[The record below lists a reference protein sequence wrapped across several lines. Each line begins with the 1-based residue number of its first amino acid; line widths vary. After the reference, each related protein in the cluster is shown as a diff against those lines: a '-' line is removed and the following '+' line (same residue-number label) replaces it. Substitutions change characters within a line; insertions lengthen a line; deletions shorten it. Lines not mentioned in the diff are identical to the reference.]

1 MLHISVI
8 FALLSLFFAGLND
21 VFFKKYAQKERS
33 RGMYV
38 LGIGITWT
46 VLQVFTLILKDVPFA
61 LNSITFTYGLAAGLF
76 LTLSNILL
84 LHSLTH
90 IDVSLGST
98 IYRLNTIGVVILSFF
113 VLHEPF
119 GPMKFIGVT
128 CGTIAVLFLYQKR
141 DNTNHINYS
150 LSFFW
155 AVIIASIFRATYG
168 VVTKAGILAEADPEL
183 MLLLISSSWIV
194 GGACYATYREKRF
207 RFTKKKA
214 AYSILSGILVFFIVN
229 FLMLAIEHGQ
239 ASVVIPIA
247 NMSFVIALFISVT
260 LKMERLILR
269 KCCAIGSAAV
279 WRSTSSES
287 K

>member
-21 VFFKKYAQKERS
+21 VFFKKYAQKDRS
-33 RGMYV
+33 NGMYV

-46 VLQVFTLILKDVPFA
+46 VLQVFTFILKDVPFA
-61 LNSITFTYGLAAGLF
+61 LDSITFIYGLTAGLF

-84 LHSLTH
+84 LHSLTR
-90 IDVSLGST
+90 INISLGST

-119 GPMKFIGVT
+119 GPIKFIGVT
-128 CGTIAVLFLYQKR
+128 FGIVAVLFLYQQR
-141 DNTNHINYS
+141 DNTNHINYP

-168 VVTKAGILAEADPEL
+168 VVAKAGILAEADPEL
-183 MLLLISSSWIV
+183 MLLLISSSWII
-194 GGACYATYREKRF
+194 GGACYAKYREKRF
-207 RFTKKKA
+207 RFTRKKA
-214 AYSILSGILVFFIVN
+214 AYSILSGILVFLIVN

-247 NMSFVIALFISVT
+247 NMSFVIALFISVI
-260 LKMERLILR
+260 LRMERLTLR

-279 WRSTSSES
+279 SIILLAQV
-287 K
+287 

>member
-21 VFFKKYAQKERS
+21 VLFKKYARKDRS

-46 VLQVFTLILKDVPFA
+46 VLQVFTFIIKDVPFV
-61 LNSITFTYGLAAGLF
+61 LDSITFTYGLTAGLF

-84 LHSLTH
+84 LHSLTR
-90 IDVSLGST
+90 INISLGST

-119 GPMKFIGVT
+119 GPIKFIGVT
-128 CGTIAVLFLYQKR
+128 FGIVAVLFFYQKR
-141 DNTNHINYS
+141 DYNNHINYP

-168 VVTKAGILAEADPEL
+168 VVAKAGILAEADPEL
-183 MLLLISSSWIV
+183 MLLLISSSWIF
-194 GGACYATYREKRF
+194 GGACYAKYREKRF
-207 RFTKKKA
+207 RFTWKKA
-214 AYSILSGILVFFIVN
+214 TYSILSGILVFFIVN

-247 NMSFVIALFISVT
+247 NMSFVIALFISVI
-260 LKMERLILR
+260 LRMEGLTLR
-269 KCCAIGSAAV
+269 KCFAIGSAAV
-279 WRSTSSES
+279 SIILLAQV
-287 K
+287 

>member
-21 VFFKKYAQKERS
+21 VFFKKYAQKDRS
-33 RGMYV
+33 NGMYV

-46 VLQVFTLILKDVPFA
+46 VLQVFTFILKDVPFA
-61 LNSITFTYGLAAGLF
+61 LDSITFIYGLTAGLF

-84 LHSLTH
+84 LHSLTR
-90 IDVSLGST
+90 INISLGST

-119 GPMKFIGVT
+119 GPIKFIGVT
-128 CGTIAVLFLYQKR
+128 FGIVAVLFLYQKR
-141 DNTNHINYS
+141 DNTNHINYP

-168 VVTKAGILAEADPEL
+168 VVAKAGILAEADPEL
-183 MLLLISSSWIV
+183 MLLLISSSWII
-194 GGACYATYREKRF
+194 GGACYAKYREKRF
-207 RFTKKKA
+207 RFTRKKA
-214 AYSILSGILVFFIVN
+214 AYSILSGILVFLIVN

-247 NMSFVIALFISVT
+247 NMSFVIALFISVI
-260 LKMERLILR
+260 LRMERLTLR

-279 WRSTSSES
+279 SIILLAQV
-287 K
+287 

>member
-21 VFFKKYAQKERS
+21 VFFKKYAQKDRS
-33 RGMYV
+33 NGMYV

-46 VLQVFTLILKDVPFA
+46 VLQVFTFILKDVPFA
-61 LNSITFTYGLAAGLF
+61 LDSITFIYGLTAGLF

-84 LHSLTH
+84 LHSLTR
-90 IDVSLGST
+90 INISLGST

-119 GPMKFIGVT
+119 GPIKFIGVT
-128 CGTIAVLFLYQKR
+128 FGIVAVLFLYQKR
-141 DNTNHINYS
+141 DNTNHINYP

-168 VVTKAGILAEADPEL
+168 VVAKAGILAEADPEL
-183 MLLLISSSWIV
+183 MLLLISSSWIF
-194 GGACYATYREKRF
+194 GGACYAKYREKRF
-207 RFTKKKA
+207 RFTRKKA
-214 AYSILSGILVFFIVN
+214 AYSLLSGILVFLIVN

-247 NMSFVIALFISVT
+247 NMSFVIALFISVI
-260 LKMERLILR
+260 LRMERLTLR

-279 WRSTSSES
+279 SIILLAQV
-287 K
+287 